1 MFSHLFSHCVT
12 KQMYRLKM
20 TTFKDRVLS
29 LWPDKTVAKI
39 SEMIGI
45 SHMGLSRVFREGTLP
60 KADTLLNI
68 HNQSG
73 CDLKWLMTGEGS
85 PYLNTPD
92 ENEKSEQEV
101 EIKQKNNNP
110 STPKIQD
117 VCGNP
122 VNIEDF
128 VFIPRYD
135 VQASAGNGYLNGCEK
150 IKCTMAFRK
159 AWIENSLN
167 ANPHDLVVISV
178 KGDSMEGILNERDVI
193 LVNKAQNQP
202 GNGLYVVRIGN
213 DLIVKRIQSLPGGKL
228 LVTSANEAYAPFE
241 LDLAQDYN
249 DISIIGKVLWFGR
262 SI

>member
-1 MFSHLFSHCVT
+1 
-12 KQMYRLKM
+12 
-20 TTFKDRVLS
+20 
-29 LWPDKTVAKI
+29 
-39 SEMIGI
+39 
-45 SHMGLSRVFREGTLP
+45 
-60 KADTLLNI
+60 
-68 HNQSG
+68 
-73 CDLKWLMTGEGS
+73 
-85 PYLNTPD
+85 
-92 ENEKSEQEV
+92 
-101 EIKQKNNNP
+101 
-110 STPKIQD
+110 
-117 VCGNP
+117 
-122 VNIEDF
+122 
-128 VFIPRYD
+128 
-135 VQASAGNGYLNGCEK
+135 
-150 IKCTMAFRK
+150 MAFRK

-193 LVNKAQNQP
+193 LVDKAQNQP

>member
-1 MFSHLFSHCVT
+1 MENFKT
-12 KQMYRLKM
+12 RLIFIFPNE
-20 TTFKDRVLS
+20 TIAS
-29 LWPDKTVAKI
+29 IAAKI
-39 SEMIGI
+39 GMSQV
-45 SHMGLSRVFREGTLP
+45 GLSKVFSKGTLP
-60 KADTLLNI
+60 KAETLINI
-68 HNQSG
+68 SELTG
-73 CDLKWLMTGEGS
+73 CNLTWLMTGKEN